1 MARRAVAGQTRF
13 TTGDIARLISASRN
27 TVVRYIEEGRLRARR
42 TVGGWYVVDRV
53 ELVDFVWDL
62 SFSKGTP
69 LKVWR
74 AASLAYEQFARE
86 DEAAPAEAPTAPKA
100 GPHAAPRRRRAR

>member
-1 MARRAVAGQTRF
+1 MARRAQTDRTRY
-13 TTGDIARLISASRN
+13 TTGEIARLISASRN

-42 TVGGWYVVDRV
+42 TAGGWYVVDRA

-74 AASLAYEQFARE
+74 AATLAYEQFARE
-86 DEAAPAEAPTAPKA
+86 DEAARAPAP
-100 GPHAAPRRRRAR
+100 PRKKRT

>member
-74 AASLAYEQFARE
+74 AASLAYEQFTRE
-86 DEAAPAEAPTAPKA
+86 DEAAQTAAAKSPDRGAAPT
-100 GPHAAPRRRRAR
+100 RRRPR

>member
-1 MARRAVAGQTRF
+1 MARRSQTRGARF

-42 TVGGWYVVDRV
+42 TAGGWYVVDRA

-74 AASLAYEQFARE
+74 AASVAYDRFARE
-86 DEAAPAEAPTAPKA
+86 DEAAKTPAPAPV
-100 GPHAAPRRRRAR
+100 RRRKR

>member
-1 MARRAVAGQTRF
+1 MAGRAKTQRTRY
-13 TTGDIARLISASRN
+13 TTGEIARLISASRN

-42 TVGGWYVVDRV
+42 TAGGWYVVDRA

-74 AASLAYEQFARE
+74 AASLAYEQFTRE
-86 DEAAPAEAPTAPKA
+86 DEAAKAAEPPKKK
-100 GPHAAPRRRRAR
+100 RK

>member
-1 MARRAVAGQTRF
+1 MDDSEAKHRGRY
-13 TTGDIARLISASRN
+13 TTGEIARLISASRN

-42 TVGGWYVVDRV
+42 TAGGWYVVDRAEV
-53 ELVDFVWDL
+53 VDFVWDL

-74 AASLAYEQFARE
+74 AASAAYEQFARE
-86 DEAAPAEAPTAPKA
+86 DEAARSSPTPKKKKKQ
-100 GPHAAPRRRRAR
+100 